1 LLWDVMKFDH
11 NAKISSKAVIIVTSF
26 FTSDS
31 FDTSCRDPF
40 SMFQK
45 HITMD
50 SLTPAMAHTTIDF
63 RVLVLLEPRK
73 IMSNFFYPGKIYF
86 P

>member
-1 LLWDVMKFDH
+1 
-11 NAKISSKAVIIVTSF
+11 
-26 FTSDS
+26 
-31 FDTSCRDPF
+31 
-40 SMFQK
+40 
-45 HITMD
+45 MD